1 MVVICNDP
9 ERRKPAKTLSE
20 EETAELIERLGG
32 AEALK
37 KSFADF
43 RAVTNRLL
51 QDRSVLIE
59 QYPNK
64 WVLMSKDGPL
74 AFGDTFEEVREYAR
88 ANGLSNPHVVIE
100 YLDPDPPLM
109 IL

>member
-1 MVVICNDP
+1 MVVISNDP
-9 ERRKPAKTLSE
+9 QRLKQANSLSE
-20 EETAELIERLGG
+20 DEKKELIDRLGG
-32 AEALK
+32 AEAIRQSL
-37 KSFADF
+37 AEF
-43 RAVTNRLL
+43 REVNRRM
-51 QDRSVLIE
+51 DRERTTLTVKH
-59 QYPNK
+59 PNK

-88 ANGLSNPHVVIE
+88 AKGVSNPHVVVE

>member
-9 ERRKPAKTLSE
+9 EGPKLARIPSE
-20 EETAELIERLGG
+20 EEKAELIERLGG
-32 AEALK
+32 AEAIRQSLAE
-37 KSFADF
+37 FGEVMD
-43 RAVTNRLL
+43 RLL
-51 QDRSVLIE
+51 QDRKVLIE

-88 ANGLSNPHVVIE
+88 ANGLGNPHVVIE

>member
-1 MVVICNDP
+1 MVVICNNP
-9 ERRKPAKTLSE
+9 ERRKPAKTLSA

-43 RAVTNRLL
+43 REVTNRFL
-51 QDRSVLIE
+51 QDKKVLIE

-64 WVLMSKDGPL
+64 WVLMGKDGPL
-74 AFGDTFEEVREYAR
+74 ALGDTFEEVREYAR
-88 ANGLSNPHVVIE
+88 ANGLGNPHVVIE